1 MCKVG
6 RSLCGRLGGEWV
18 GLIRL
23 AHTVLLITALSFL
36 VCPFLFV
43 YLFIFTVSGRST
55 VHDPHTVLVFIG
67 TSLSEPH
74 TSMTALRTRVCIWLW
89 PTTYR
94 KFQMSAFKYFT
105 KISISCVKHV
115 KASGGHQNAVSETW
129 NKDD

>member
-1 MCKVG
+1 M
-6 RSLCGRLGGEWV
+6 

-23 AHTVLLITALSFL
+23 AYTVLLITASSVFSCLSFL
-36 VCPFLFV
+36 VCLFV
-43 YLFIFTVSGRST
+43 RLFVFTVGGRST

-74 TSMTALRTRVCIWLW
+74 TSMTALHTCVCIWLW

-105 KISISCVKHV
+105 KIVISCVKHV
-115 KASGGHQNAVSETW
+115 KASGGRQNAVSETR